1 MLALYTDVCAI
12 NWNYAPL
19 LVENKLPFKII
30 TDCLSVI
37 VGKMCR
43 LSMTII
49 DSEIG
54 LDIVKSVET
63 FFQQTDFDK
72 VLENVFIIDM
82 LLSKKD
88 FEAAIEQGILQQ
100 KVLVFK
106 NFHSDYSNSDLM
118 ENLQILNKFFM
129 VHNSRTSKKN

>member
-1 MLALYTDVCAI
+1 M
-12 NWNYAPL
+12 
-19 LVENKLPFKII
+19 ESKLPFKMI
-30 TDCLSVI
+30 TDCISVI
-37 VGKMCR
+37 VGKLCR

-54 LDIVKSVET
+54 LEIVKSVET

-72 VLENVFIIDM
+72 VMDNILIVDL

-88 FEAAIEQGILQQ
+88 FETAMEKGILEQ

-106 NFHSDYSNSDLM
+106 NFYSDYNNSDLM
-118 ENLQILNKFFM
+118 ENL
-129 VHNSRTSKKN
+129 